1 MLGLKKKLVC
11 KNSIMLGLKNILV
24 CKNSIMLG
32 LKNIL
37 VCSCGALVPAVSG
50 AAVLVP
56 GAVVSSAV
64 LVIGVPPNIIQ
75 NNVSLI
81 R

>member
-1 MLGLKKKLVC
+1 
-11 KNSIMLGLKNILV
+11 
-24 CKNSIMLG
+24 MLG

-64 LVIGVPPNIIQ
+64 LVLVIGVPQ
-75 NNVSLI
+75 TTFNNVSLI